1 MSITKVIQLT
11 MTRCELD
18 QTQFPGM
25 YVEAIPDRDTPGAVE
40 LYLYHIGDQ
49 FDTRNFMT
57 SFVPNEERTIES
69 EIESTIDYY
78 AEELAKEL
86 DADGILPDN
95 LFHLLSDDECDSDE
109 CDCNEGDCDC
119 ADCDCNEGDG
129 DYDCDCDCADCNCNS
144 GPQDA
149 TINTTGYDNI
159 SGGEAIPYL
168 YFGLD
173 QQKFPGLSVNVIPRD
188 NTPGEHDVFLRHEG
202 AEPFYMFTA
211 QTRNIDEIMELIDAD
226 IDDYA
231 AMFRKQ
237 FPETTDDRIV
247 VFMSCEC
254 PYKDRNDDCDH
265 CNPCAYC
272 NHPSPEERD
281 SGEQKGS
288 CRLHNKG

>member
-18 QTQFPGM
+18 QKQFPGM

-40 LYLYHIGDQ
+40 LYLCYIGDQ
-49 FDTRNFMT
+49 LDTRNFMYG
-57 SFVPNEERTIES
+57 FVPNEERTIES
-69 EIESTIDYY
+69 EIENTIDYY

-86 DADGILPDN
+86 DANGILPDN
-95 LFHLLSDDECDSDE
+95 LSHLLSDDECDSDE
-109 CDCNEGDCDC
+109 CDCNEGD
-119 ADCDCNEGDG
+119 G
-129 DYDCDCDCADCNCNS
+129 DYADCNCNN
-144 GPQDA
+144 GPQGP

-159 SGGEAIPYL
+159 SGGEIIPCL

-188 NTPGEHDVFLRHEG
+188 NTPGENDVFLRHEG
-202 AEPFYMFTA
+202 AETFYMFTA
-211 QTRNIDEIMELIDAD
+211 QTRNIDEVMELIDIY
-226 IDDYA
+226 IDEYA
-231 AMFRKQ
+231 VKFREQ

-247 VFMSCEC
+247 AYMSCEC